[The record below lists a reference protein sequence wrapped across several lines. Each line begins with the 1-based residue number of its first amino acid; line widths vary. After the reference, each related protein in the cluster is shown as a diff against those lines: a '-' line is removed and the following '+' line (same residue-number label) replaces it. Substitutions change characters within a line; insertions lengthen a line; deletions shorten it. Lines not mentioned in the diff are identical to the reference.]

1 MSNTER
7 VDVAGLSLTPAQIE
21 AMKEGIPLSGSLKS
35 GDLSAPAVVAP
46 RNTVAISGY
55 NSQIRPRVAGNDPA
69 EGLVGGPSDDWAKR
83 HSDQWQQ
90 EAAKEADRL
99 KQQDESK
106 AALTN
111 ESLRR
116 DLEYLRRQ
124 VARMTKELKELK
136 KDAES

>member
-7 VDVAGLSLTPAQIE
+7 VDVAGLSLSPAQIE

-35 GDLSAPAVVAP
+35 GDLSTPAVVAR

-55 NSQIRPRVAGNDPA
+55 NSQIRPRVAGNNPA
-69 EGLVGGPSDDWAKR
+69 EGLVEGPSGDWAQR
-83 HSDQWQQ
+83 HAEQWQA
-90 EAAKEADRL
+90 EAAAEADRL

-106 AALTN
+106 SALTN

-124 VARMTKELKELK
+124 VTKMQKQIKELT